1 MKTWTELT
9 HYAGFDWAGDHHDV
23 VVVGQ
28 SGSIVLEFRFEHNAE
43 GWAAFRKKVQPYTA
57 LGVAV
62 ETRSGAAVEEL
73 LGSNCTVFPVQP
85 TAAAR
90 YRERKAPSGVKDDR
104 LDAWALADAL
114 RMDGRAWRALAP
126 EDPLIQE
133 LRLLCRDEV
142 ALIEQR
148 TALVNQLRAALRE
161 YYDTALAAFDDWTLP
176 SAWALIV
183 QFPTPGELA
192 GAGRRKWEKFL
203 HVHKLWRPGTAP
215 KRLELFA
222 QAADWPRN
230 AAVTR
235 AKSRLAVSLAK
246 MLQALAQQLD
256 DYRMAIAELFQR
268 HPDHELFGSL
278 PGAGAKLAP
287 RLFGELGEDR
297 TRFDTAQA
305 LQCLAGT
312 APVSFQSGQ
321 IHRVKMRRSCNT
333 HLRHAVHL
341 WADCSRMTCGW
352 AQAYY
357 QAQRAKGK
365 SHACTLRCLGHRWLE
380 VLWKMW
386 RDRAVYNGDLHH
398 RNLQKH
404 GSWVIQILT
413 PPTPALGE

>member
-23 VVVGQ
+23 VVVDP
-28 SGSIVLEFRFEHNAE
+28 SGSIAAEFRFEHSAE
-43 GWAAFRKKVQPYTA
+43 GWAAFRHKIQPYAA

-62 ETRSGAAVEEL
+62 ETSSGAAVEEL
-73 LGSNCTVFPVQP
+73 LGADCTVFPVQP
-85 TAAAR
+85 KAAAR

-114 RMDGRAWRALAP
+114 RMDGRAWRWLAA

-161 YYDTALAAFDDWTLP
+161 YYDPALAAFDDWTLP
-176 SAWALIV
+176 AAWALIV

-203 HVHKLWRPGTAP
+203 HVHKLWRPETAA

-222 QAADWPRN
+222 RAGEWKRN
-230 AAVTR
+230 EAVTR
-235 AKSRLAVSLAK
+235 AKSRLAVSLARL
-246 MLQALAQQLD
+246 LQALARQLD
-256 DYRMAIAELFQR
+256 DYRAAIEALFQR
-268 HPDHELFGSL
+268 HPDHDLFGSL

-287 RLFGELGEDR
+287 RLLGELGEDR
-297 TRFDTAQA
+297 TRFETAQA

-321 IHRVKMRRSCNT
+321 IHRVRMRRSCNM

-341 WADCSRMTCGW
+341 WADCSRHTCGW

-357 QAQRAKGK
+357 QAHRAKGK
-365 SHACTLRCLGHRWLE
+365 SHACALRCLGHRWLD

-386 RDRAVYNGDLHH
+386 RDRASYNGELHH

-413 PPTPALGE
+413 PSTTNPL

>member
-23 VVVGQ
+23 V
-28 SGSIVLEFRFEHNAE
+28 IVEQGGAIVAEFRHEHSVE
-43 GWAAFRKKVQPYTA
+43 GWETFRQKIAPYAA

-73 LGSNCTVFPVQP
+73 LRSECTVFPVQP
-85 TAAAR
+85 QAAAR

-114 RMDGRAWRALAP
+114 RMDGRDWRALAP
-126 EDPLIQE
+126 EDPLTQE

-161 YYDTALAAFDDWTLP
+161 YYDAALAAFDDWTLP
-176 SAWALIV
+176 AAWALIV
-183 QFPTPGELA
+183 QFPTPGKLSKA
-192 GAGRRKWEKFL
+192 GKRKWEGFL
-203 HVHKLWRPGTAP
+203 HAHRLWRPGTAQ

-222 QAADWPRN
+222 GASAWPRN
-230 AAVTR
+230 EAVTR

-246 MLQALAQQLD
+246 MLQTLAQQLD
-256 DYRMAIAELFQR
+256 DYRTAIAELFQR
-268 HPDHELFGSL
+268 HPDHGLFGSL

-287 RLFGELGEDR
+287 RLLSELGEDR
-297 TRFDTAQA
+297 ARFATARA

-321 IHRVKMRRSCNT
+321 IHRVKMRRCCNT

-341 WADCSRMTCGW
+341 WADCSRAACGW

-357 QAQRAKGK
+357 QAQREKGK
-365 SHACTLRCLGHRWLE
+365 SHACALRCLGHRWLE

-386 RDRAVYNGDLHH
+386 RDRTAYDGDLHA
-398 RNLQKH
+398 RNQQKH
-404 GSWVIQILT
+404 GSWVIQILMS
-413 PPTPALGE
+413 PAAEPT

>member
-1 MKTWTELT
+1 MKTWNELT

-23 VVVGQ
+23 VVVEPSGQ
-28 SGSIVLEFRFEHNAE
+28 VVAQFRFEHSAG
-43 GWAAFRKKVQPYTA
+43 GWEQFRQKTKAYVG

-73 LGSNCTVFPVQP
+73 LRSDCTVFPVQP
-85 TAAAR
+85 KAAAR
-90 YRERKAPSGVKDDR
+90 YRERKSPSGVKDDE

-114 RMDGRAWRALAP
+114 RMDGRAWRALVP

-161 YYDTALAAFDDWTLP
+161 YYDAALQSFDDWTLP
-176 SAWALIV
+176 AAWALIV
-183 QFPTPGELA
+183 QFPTPEALA
-192 GAGRRKWEKFL
+192 HAGKRKWEKFL
-203 HVHKLWRPGTAP
+203 HVHKLWRPGTAQ

-222 QAADWPRN
+222 HAADWKRTGS
-230 AAVTR
+230 VTR

-246 MLQALAQQLD
+246 MLQTLERQLD
-256 DYRMAIAELFQR
+256 EYRAAIETLFHQ
-268 HPDHELFGSL
+268 HPDHDLFGSL
-278 PGAGAKLAP
+278 PGAGDKLSP
-287 RLFGELGEDR
+287 RLMSELGADR
-297 TRFDTAQA
+297 TRFDTPQS

-321 IHRVKMRRSCNT
+321 IHRVMMRRCCNT

-341 WADCSRMTCGW
+341 WADCSRTTCGW

-357 QAQRAKGK
+357 QAQREKGK
-365 SHACTLRCLGHRWLE
+365 SHACALRCLGHRWLD

-386 RDRAVYNGDLHH
+386 QTHTNYDGDLHA
-398 RNLQKH
+398 RNQQKH

-413 PPTPALGE
+413 PSAAKLGE